1 MTCGMLEML
10 QLFVPSLDYLQKV
23 RCSFITS
30 RHVQLIREWTLSD
43 SALKELLLQ
52 ELDKAL
58 DSFSRTVWFALEM
71 KPGWLTV
78 NTRVLHLMTAP
89 ILRMEGL
96 CVQVSIPTHTY
107 KGISPKTNYGW
118 DPPCCFGKHWLDK
131 LQMPSQ
137 TFNCRSIDHAPP
149 TVVWVP
155 KVPQT
160 CTNTL
165 THICI
170 AMVGMKD
177 NYCWCVFLGPCS
189 DGDIRLSGGQNYTEG
204 RVEICF
210 NNQWGTVCDDFW
222 SNDDGNVV
230 CRQLGLSPTGT
241 HYIICITHAQICC
254 IFLETCPLTVSY
266 IVCRGSRSLFCLL
279 WSCNW
284 PYLAWQCALLWYWK
298 STSELPEQWSWQS

>member
-1 MTCGMLEML
+1 MGNESRLADCQHQGIA
-10 QLFVPSLDYLQKV
+10 SHD
-23 RCSFITS
+23 CSHSEDAGVVCSGEYF
-30 RHVQLIREWTLSD
+30 
-43 SALKELLLQ
+43 
-52 ELDKAL
+52 
-58 DSFSRTVWFALEM
+58 
-71 KPGWLTV
+71 
-78 NTRVLHLMTAP
+78 NTH
-89 ILRMEGL
+89 ILRLRLGPPVLLWETL
-96 CVQVSIPTHTY
+96 ARPTPD
-107 KGISPKTNYGW
+107 PKS
-118 DPPCCFGKHWLDK
+118 L
-131 LQMPSQ
+131 
-137 TFNCRSIDHAPP
+137 NCRSIDHAPP

-170 AMVGMKD
+170 AMVGLKD

-189 DGDIRLSGGQNYTEG
+189 DGDIRLSGRQNSTEG

-230 CRQLGLSPTGT
+230 CRQLGFSPTGT
-241 HYIICITHAQICC
+241 HYIIYITHTQICC

-266 IVCRGSRSLFCLL
+266 IVCRRSRSLFCLL
-279 WSCNW
+279 WPCNW